1 MQAELIAAQTRALEL
16 EGALGATHQ
25 RVAALE
31 EAAEAQQREEEG
43 RRNAEREVAAAE
55 QFAAAAAWEQEV
67 G

>member
-1 MQAELIAAQTRALEL
+1 MQAELVAAQTRALEL

-31 EAAEAQQREEEG
+31 EAAEAQQREEDWRWE
-43 RRNAEREVAAAE
+43 AAAAE
-55 QFAAAAAWEQEV
+55 QSAAAAAWEQEV